1 MRGERMKSINR
12 KILQRKTRHPEN
24 AGQLR
29 VFTGKV
35 LVAEGTRVREGG
47 SPTCQKLFTVLCFTG
62 L

>member
-29 VFTGKV
+29 VFTGKT
-35 LVAEGTRVREGG
+35 LVAGGVRVWERG
-47 SPTCQKLFTVLCFTG
+47 
-62 L
+62 